1 MAPGVLSRPELG
13 DARLARNFFKI
24 SLKGDL
30 TWVAAMLELKDKSW
44 HLLLMFVL
52 CASIMLII
60 SGPVIG
66 SHDNEANL
74 TGSKDWLKVPDAPLV
89 VTDSTFGSA
98 LNKYSPL
105 VLDCWEE
112 GCRPCQLIGPKI
124 DGLAAD
130 LKGQVI
136 FGKLNANQN
145 AKTTTKYKVFNY
157 PTILIFKN
165 GSLVYR
171 HIGNI
176 PKDELEN
183 LILSKL
189 GIK

>member
-1 MAPGVLSRPELG
+1 
-13 DARLARNFFKI
+13 
-24 SLKGDL
+24 
-30 TWVAAMLELKDKSW
+30 
-44 HLLLMFVL
+44 
-52 CASIMLII
+52 MLII

-66 SHDNEANL
+66 SHDNEANFI
-74 TGSKDWLKVPDAPLV
+74 GSKDWLKVPDAPLI

-112 GCRPCQLIGPKI
+112 GCRPCQLIDPKI

>member
-1 MAPGVLSRPELG
+1 
-13 DARLARNFFKI
+13 
-24 SLKGDL
+24 
-30 TWVAAMLELKDKSW
+30 MLELKDESW

-60 SGPVIG
+60 SGLVMG
-66 SHDNEANL
+66 SHDKEANF
-74 TGSKDWLKVPDAPLV
+74 TGSEDWLKVPDAPLILN
-89 VTDSTFGSA
+89 DSNFGSA
-98 LNKYSPL
+98 LKNYSPL

-112 GCRPCQLIGPKI
+112 GCRPCQLIDPKI
-124 DGLAAD
+124 EGLAAD
-130 LKGQVI
+130 LEGQVV
-136 FGKLNANQN
+136 FGKLNVNQN
-145 AKTTTKYKVFNY
+145 AKTKTEYKVFNY